1 MPTFVVAVVKMAF
14 GWIANVGKA
23 VELPRVFFHPELL
36 LPRYGYYG
44 DFDENCTR
52 FLDSYAKFLTEEESG
67 RVAKSTIFQVVS
79 AAWRLKKDS
88 WELRKRPE
96 IESIIKTTIP
106 DLVRKY
112 GVTRIWKAGYPDT
125 FQRRIEEQLDDDTP
139 LEKRYHCGRC
149 GRELSAELSVK
160 RGYGPI
166 CIHKRGIPVQRS

>member
-1 MPTFVVAVVKMAF
+1 MAF
-14 GWIANVGKA
+14 GWIRNVGKA
-23 VELPRVFFHPELL
+23 VELPKLFWHPGLV
-36 LPRYGYYG
+36 LPREGCYG

-88 WELRKRPE
+88 WDLRKRPE
-96 IESIIKTTIP
+96 IESIIKTQIP

-112 GVTRIWKAGYPDT
+112 GVTRLWKAGYPGT

-149 GRELSAELSVK
+149 GREIWNPLSVR
-160 RGYGPI
+160 RGLGPV
-166 CIHKRGIPVQRS
+166 CIHKVGVPVQRR